1 MFLDYWEF
9 RYKAFDELEGI
20 EAAWNQIKVSGFL
33 SHPEELESLYSE
45 VHLLKTPKHKN
56 IIKFYSSWL
65 IQRRS
70 TSTLLLR
77 FPSQKILSSFLPS
90 VSVAGLILLHPK
102 PEPEPDG
109 TVQKMLMFWVLSLQR
124 VQLRYHLCGIS
135 KSAHG
140 FVTL

>member
-20 EAAWNQIKVSGFL
+20 EVAWNQIKVSDFL
-33 SHPEELESLYSE
+33 RHPEELERLYSE
-45 VHLLKTPKHKN
+45 VHLLKTPMHKN
-56 IIKFYSSWL
+56 IIKFYSSWVDTTKEH
-65 IQRRS
+65 INFI
-70 TSTLLLR
+70 TET
-77 FPSQKILSSFLPS
+77 QKLLSSFLPS
-90 VSVAGLILLHPK
+90 ILVAGLILLHPK
-102 PEPEPDG
+102 PEPDG